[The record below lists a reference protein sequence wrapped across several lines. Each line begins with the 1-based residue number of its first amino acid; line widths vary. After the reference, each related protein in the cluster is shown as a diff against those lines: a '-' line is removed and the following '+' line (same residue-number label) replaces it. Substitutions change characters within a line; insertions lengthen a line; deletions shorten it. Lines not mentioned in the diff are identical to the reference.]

1 MMSTLLQN
9 QNFGSQT
16 QLSCTDKAEDFVR
29 IMTDQ
34 YNPAKKYITPF
45 CNSFVCIYIYIYSF
59 VRGPYFYNRQI
70 LCDMFHFEFS
80 LTAQIFAEAATGNAL

>member
-1 MMSTLLQN
+1 MMSRLLQN

-45 CNSFVCIYIYIYSF
+45 CNSFVCIYIYIYIALSEGHTCTIDKSYVTCF
-59 VRGPYFYNRQI
+59 I
-70 LCDMFHFEFS
+70 LNFH
-80 LTAQIFAEAATGNAL
+80 

>member
-1 MMSTLLQN
+1 MMSRLLQN

-45 CNSFVCIYIYIYSF
+45 CNSFVCIYIYIYIALSEGHTYAIDKSYVTCF
-59 VRGPYFYNRQI
+59 I
-70 LCDMFHFEFS
+70 LNFH
-80 LTAQIFAEAATGNAL
+80 